1 MTLIASLVAHRRDGH
16 RTIFARFAA
25 GLARA
30 MRREGVTARIRAV
43 EG

>member
-16 RTIFARFAA
+16 RTVFARFAA
-25 GLARA
+25 GLART

>member
-16 RTIFARFAA
+16 RAVFAQFAA
-25 GLARA
+25 SLARA
-30 MRREGVTARIRAV
+30 MRRTGVRARIRAV